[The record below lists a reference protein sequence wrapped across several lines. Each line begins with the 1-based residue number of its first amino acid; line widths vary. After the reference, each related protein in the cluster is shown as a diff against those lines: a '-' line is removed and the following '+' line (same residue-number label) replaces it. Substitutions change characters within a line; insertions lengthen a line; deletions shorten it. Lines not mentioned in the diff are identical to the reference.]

1 MPLADCLRPFNQSDR
16 HKVQPLINELRQAVG
31 DDHLLGIQTELFEV
45 LVKIV
50 GNLPL
55 SSGSGYFWPGSYID
69 FSLKLSSI
77 ALNLLRQRIQ
87 FFTMPLAQ
95 KEFETQ
101 LLKLLVPTICFFFN
115 LRITAMTFCVSA
127 ENGDEFRFEVPY
139 EDWFKEHEG
148 QELTLYHNVDPDPE
162 AAAGNTIVSS

>member
-1 MPLADCLRPFNQSDR
+1 MAKPSMPLADCLRPFNQSDR

-50 GNLPL
+50 GNFPL

-69 FSLKLSSI
+69 FSLKLSRI

-101 LLKLLVPTICFFFN
+101 LLKLLVLTTCFFLN
-115 LRITAMTFCVSA
+115 LR
-127 ENGDEFRFEVPY
+127 
-139 EDWFKEHEG
+139 
-148 QELTLYHNVDPDPE
+148 
-162 AAAGNTIVSS
+162 

>member
-50 GNLPL
+50 GNFPL

-69 FSLKLSSI
+69 FSLKLSRI
-77 ALNLLRQRIQ
+77 ALNLLRLSLIHIS
-87 FFTMPLAQ
+87 
-95 KEFETQ
+95 E
-101 LLKLLVPTICFFFN
+101 PT
-115 LRITAMTFCVSA
+115 R
-127 ENGDEFRFEVPY
+127 
-139 EDWFKEHEG
+139 H
-148 QELTLYHNVDPDPE
+148 
-162 AAAGNTIVSS
+162 

>member
-55 SSGSGYFWPGSYID
+55 SSSSGYFWPGSYID

-87 FFTMPLAQ
+87 
-95 KEFETQ
+95 ER
-101 LLKLLVPTICFFFN
+101 LLLSVKYADMIPVEQNMCHARSSP
-115 LRITAMTFCVSA
+115 
-127 ENGDEFRFEVPY
+127 FRNSV
-139 EDWFKEHEG
+139 
-148 QELTLYHNVDPDPE
+148 
-162 AAAGNTIVSS
+162 

>member
-16 HKVQPLINELRQAVG
+16 HKVQPLINELRQAVV
-31 DDHLLGIQTELFEV
+31 DDHLLGIQTELFDV

-50 GNLPL
+50 GNFPL

-69 FSLKLSSI
+69 FSLKLSCI

-101 LLKLLVPTICFFFN
+101 LLKLLVLTICFFLN
-115 LRITAMTFCVSA
+115 LRITAMTFCVAA

-139 EDWFKEHEG
+139 
-148 QELTLYHNVDPDPE
+148 
-162 AAAGNTIVSS
+162 

>member
-1 MPLADCLRPFNQSDR
+1 MAKPSMPLADCLRPFNQSDR

-87 FFTMPLAQ
+87 FFTMPLA
-95 KEFETQ
+95 T
-101 LLKLLVPTICFFFN
+101 
-115 LRITAMTFCVSA
+115 S
-127 ENGDEFRFEVPY
+127 
-139 EDWFKEHEG
+139 
-148 QELTLYHNVDPDPE
+148 
-162 AAAGNTIVSS
+162 IVSSLNIFRNLSKSALQRALSEDTLRCFPNLSEEMSEVL

>member
-55 SSGSGYFWPGSYID
+55 SSSSGYFWPGSYID

-77 ALNLLRQRIQ
+77 ALNLLRQV
-87 FFTMPLAQ
+87 LH
-95 KEFETQ
+95 
-101 LLKLLVPTICFFFN
+101 
-115 LRITAMTFCVSA
+115 
-127 ENGDEFRFEVPY
+127 D
-139 EDWFKEHEG
+139 
-148 QELTLYHNVDPDPE
+148 
-162 AAAGNTIVSS
+162 AAGSERVRDTAFKTLGSNHLFLLQLTHYGNDVLCGCRERR